1 MNSKWIYGIGIVLAG
16 AFSLYFIIKLDLQN
30 ALIGMV
36 ALFAL
41 TNSARAK
48 QFKSQGMI
56 RESRWMQ
63 GISMLFAIALAVI
76 LFLRLLG

>member
-41 TNSARAK
+41 TNSARAR

-63 GISMLFAIALAVI
+63 GLSMLFAIALAVI

>member
-1 MNSKWIYGIGIVLAG
+1 MNSNWIYGIGIAFAG
-16 AFSLYFIIKLDLQN
+16 VFSLFFIVKLDLQN
-30 ALIGMV
+30 ALIGML

-63 GISMLFAIALAVI
+63 GLSMLFAIALAVI
-76 LFLRLLG
+76 LFMRLLG